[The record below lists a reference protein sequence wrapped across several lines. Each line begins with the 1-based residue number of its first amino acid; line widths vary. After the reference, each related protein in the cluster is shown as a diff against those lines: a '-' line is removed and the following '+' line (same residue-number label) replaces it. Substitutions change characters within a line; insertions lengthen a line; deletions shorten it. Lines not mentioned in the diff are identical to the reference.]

1 MLRLLCTAFVGSGLF
16 LSLAAYAQSGAFL
29 VGQQKA
35 KDLWNKGLAAGTY
48 TCDGMSSVLDP
59 TGPFITDARAQI
71 KDAYCSTTYS
81 LYPVRKADCIKGAEA
96 FVAQQASACTK
107 VPEDCNQIGD
117 TAASEVGASFC
128 TKAVSVSLAQFT
140 PVCRLMAENRCK
152 TAVYDQLALY
162 FPDSCKAGKIK
173 SLADLSLQDA
183 TVLNNEC
190 MKTIDELSKI
200 PVEL

>member
-1 MLRLLCTAFVGSGLF
+1 MLKLICAACVSGGLF
-16 LSLAAYAQSGAFL
+16 LSLESYAQSGAFL

-59 TGPFITDARAQI
+59 TGPFFTDARAEI
-71 KDAYCSTTYS
+71 KDAYCGTTYS
-81 LYPVRKADCIKGAEA
+81 LYPARKADCIKGAEA
-96 FVAQQASACTK
+96 FIAQQASACTK

-152 TAVYDQLALY
+152 TAVYDQLSLY
-162 FPDSCKAGKIK
+162 FPDDCKAGKIK
-173 SLADLSLQDA
+173 TLADLSLQDA

>member
-1 MLRLLCTAFVGSGLF
+1 MLKLICAAIVGSSLF
-16 LSLAAYAQSGAFL
+16 LSLDVYGQSGAFL

-35 KDLWNKGLAAGTY
+35 KELWNKGLAAGTY

-59 TGPFITDARAQI
+59 TGPFFTDARAEI
-71 KDAYCSTTYS
+71 KDAYCSTAYS
-81 LYPVRKADCIKGAEA
+81 LYPARKADCIKGAEA
-96 FVAQQASACTK
+96 FIAQQASACTK

-117 TAASEVGASFC
+117 IAASEVVASFC
-128 TKAVSVSLAQFT
+128 TKAVTVALAQFT

-152 TAVYDQLALY
+152 NAVYDQLSLY
-162 FPDSCKAGKIK
+162 FPNDCKGGKIK
-173 SLADLSLQDA
+173 TLADLSVQDA
-183 TVLNNEC
+183 TQLNNEC

>member
-1 MLRLLCTAFVGSGLF
+1 MLKLIVAACVSSSLF
-16 LSLAAYAQSGAFL
+16 LSLASYAQSGAFL

-35 KDLWNKGLAAGTY
+35 KDLWNKGVAAGTY

-59 TGPFITDARAQI
+59 TGPFITDARAEI

-96 FVAQQASACTK
+96 FIAQQASACTK
-107 VPEDCNQIGD
+107 VPEDCQQIGD

-128 TKAVSVSLAQFT
+128 TKAVTVSVAQIT

-152 TAVYDQLALY
+152 TAVYDQLLLY
-162 FPDSCKAGKIK
+162 FPDNCKAGKIK
-173 SLADLSLQDA
+173 TLADLSIQDA
-183 TVLNNEC
+183 TLLNNEC